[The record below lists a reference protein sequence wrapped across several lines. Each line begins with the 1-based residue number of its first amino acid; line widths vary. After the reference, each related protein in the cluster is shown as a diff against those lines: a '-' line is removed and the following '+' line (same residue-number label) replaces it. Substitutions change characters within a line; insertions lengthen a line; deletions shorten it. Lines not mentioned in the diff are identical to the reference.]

1 MMLFIARGTKHTTP
15 ITKYAVTL
23 NHSFWP
29 DHSQDLIH
37 YLGPRINYMNLHL
50 LDDGVSPD
58 DDDGFDDFHNDSQ
71 ALERRFSY
79 VTSTHKMVLHLV
91 FLPHLAQIG
100 RTQQKCWWIWGWI
113 MKQWSNAGNEFLRQS
128 ISRFCL
134 LWPSISLV
142 LGVHLW
148 ILILTLIWR
157 PSSNLIADAS
167 DQTSE

>member
-29 DHSQDLIH
+29 NHNQDLIH

-50 LDDGVSPD
+50 LDGVSPD

-100 RTQQKCWWIWGWI
+100 RTQQKCW
-113 MKQWSNAGNEFLRQS
+113 
-128 ISRFCL
+128 
-134 LWPSISLV
+134 
-142 LGVHLW
+142 
-148 ILILTLIWR
+148 
-157 PSSNLIADAS
+157 
-167 DQTSE
+167 